1 MGFPKISCLK
11 NNQRDGGSREK
22 VDCKTMSAR
31 RAEIKKS
38 RIWKSI
44 FPEKIRIW
52 KSILCEKIHILFKL
66 KIISLD
72 SGFTYHPKTHFL
84 SKLHALC
91 ALCELSRNSIVTSLP
106 RVVCPIQRNNWECS
120 CSYCTNDNSCLVNK
134 GLREDINRKN
144 TFSFGHYPNHLT
156 RPPWP
161 QFRQLGPF
169 FGRQNSRFESHLW
182 GGEGDILTT

>member
-38 RIWKSI
+38 DMKIYLSWKDTYM
-44 FPEKIRIW
+44 KIYPLW
-52 KSILCEKIHILFKL
+52 KDSYPIQTKIHFFGQWLYIP
-66 KIISLD
+66 
-72 SGFTYHPKTHFL
+72 PKTHFL

-120 CSYCTNDNSCLVNK
+120 CSYCTNDNSCLVNI
-134 GLREDINRKN
+134 GLSRRSQFS
-144 TFSFGHYPNHLT
+144 TFTFTLLFG
-156 RPPWP
+156 
-161 QFRQLGPF
+161 GIK
-169 FGRQNSRFESHLW
+169 SRFSEIEQSFR
-182 GGEGDILTT
+182 TTRSATLQQRIEN